1 MSQLLD
7 VFGFLS
13 VVLRGLTLALQSMV
27 AGGLV
32 FALFVGR
39 AEAGTVAARACRR
52 LLLASALGL
61 ALAQAGYVAAN
72 SAILM
77 GTADLDLAGVAGA
90 SFFVA
95 GALAAILALSIAA
108 LVWTARPASL
118 AARGQADAALHGAAD
133 TAFKVAAPVEPQ
145 GAAPLSY
152 PGGVTTPAQGTAA
165 AAAPDAPGGAQSGR
179 AADFRRARPAL
190 GGALL
195 LALGLLVAAV
205 ATSHAAARI
214 EDRALP
220 LALTFLHQAATACW
234 IGGLP
239 YLVLALART
248 PEAAA
253 ARLVARRFS
262 RLAQVSVA
270 VLLAAGIGLAAI
282 YVGSPAA
289 ILGTAYGAMVSS
301 KAVLLALLLGLGA
314 LNYQVV
320 HHAEAGNLSGLAR
333 LRRFAEAE
341 VGIGFTVIL
350 AAASLTSQPPAADLA
365 PRDLVSLP
373 EIEARLA
380 PRPPR
385 LAPPPAS
392 EMLPPSLRG
401 TAASPGHHDLESYL
415 STVPGQLAESP
426 TPGEIALS
434 EFNHNVSGLV
444 VLVAGLLALAARAG
458 WRWARNWPLAFLAL
472 AVFLFLL
479 ADAEYWPLGPV
490 PFWRGFLVA
499 EALQHRLAV
508 LLIVAFAFYER
519 RVQTG
524 RATRPATAL
533 VFPFVCFLGGAL
545 LLTHSHSL
553 NNPKDE
559 LLVEISHA
567 SIAILGVA
575 AGWSRWLELRLP
587 DGPRRALSLV
597 WPICLVLVGVILL
610 DYRES

>member
-1 MSQLLD
+1 MLQLLD
-7 VFGFLS
+7 IFGFLS
-13 VVLRGLTLALQSMV
+13 VLLRGLTLALQSLV
-27 AGGLV
+27 IGGLV
-32 FALFVGR
+32 FDLFIARGETG
-39 AEAGTVAARACRR
+39 AAAARAGRR
-52 LLLASALGL
+52 LLAGSALGL
-61 ALAQAGYVAAN
+61 ALAQAGFLAAD
-72 SAILM
+72 AALLM
-77 GTADLDLAGVAGA
+77 ATTGLGFAAVAGA
-90 SFFVA
+90 GFFVA
-95 GALAAILALSIAA
+95 GAAAVIVALAIAGLTFSAGQSPRRPDDLQGIEISRGPSIPQGRPALAGALALS
-108 LVWTARPASL
+108 
-118 AARGQADAALHGAAD
+118 
-133 TAFKVAAPVEPQ
+133 
-145 GAAPLSY
+145 
-152 PGGVTTPAQGTAA
+152 
-165 AAAPDAPGGAQSGR
+165 
-179 AADFRRARPAL
+179 
-190 GGALL
+190 
-195 LALGLLVAAV
+195 LGLLAAAV
-205 ATSHAAARI
+205 ATSHAAARL

-220 LALTFLHQAATACW
+220 LTLTALHMAAAACW

-239 YLVLALART
+239 YLLLALGRA
-248 PEAAA
+248 PDAAA
-253 ARLVARRFS
+253 ARSIAGRFS
-262 RLAQVSVA
+262 RLAQGSVA
-270 VLLAAGIGLAAI
+270 VLLGAGIGLAVL

-289 ILGTAYGAMVSS
+289 VLGTAYGAMVSA

-314 LNYQVV
+314 LNYYVV
-320 HHAEAGNLSGLAR
+320 RRAEAGDTSGLAR

-350 AAASLTSQPPAADLA
+350 AAASLTSQPPAADLS

-373 EIEARLA
+373 EIEARMA

-385 LAPPPAS
+385 LVPPTAT
-392 EMLPPSLRG
+392 ERLPPSLRE
-401 TAASPGHHDLESYL
+401 TAGGSKGAGRHAVETYL
-415 STVPGQLAESP
+415 SYVPGQLVEPP

-444 VLVAGLLALAARAG
+444 VLLAGLLAVAARAG

-479 ADAEYWPLGPV
+479 ADVEYWPLGPI

-519 RVQTG
+519 RVQVG
-524 RATRPATAL
+524 RAASPSTAL

-553 NNPKDE
+553 NNPKSE
-559 LLVEISHA
+559 LLVELSHA

-587 DGPRRALSLV
+587 DGPRRALSWV
-597 WPICLVLVGVILL
+597 WPVCLILVGALLL

>member
-1 MSQLLD
+1 MTQLLD

-27 AGGLV
+27 VGGLV
-32 FALFVGR
+32 FALFVAR
-39 AEAGTVAARACRR
+39 ADAGAAALRACRR
-52 LLLASALGL
+52 LLLASALAL
-61 ALAQAGYVAAN
+61 ALAQAGYLAADT
-72 SAILM
+72 AILM
-77 GTADLDLAGVAGA
+77 GTADLSLAAVAGA
-90 SFFVA
+90 NFFVA
-95 GALAAILALSIAA
+95 GAVATALALAVAALASWAARPDRGAGTRKSRQLRAPDLGGLPHQPDLVARGGAGRRPALAAA
-108 LVWTARPASL
+108 LV
-118 AARGQADAALHGAAD
+118 
-133 TAFKVAAPVEPQ
+133 
-145 GAAPLSY
+145 LS
-152 PGGVTTPAQGTAA
+152 
-165 AAAPDAPGGAQSGR
+165 
-179 AADFRRARPAL
+179 
-190 GGALL
+190 
-195 LALGLLVAAV
+195 LGLLGAAV
-205 ATSHAAARI
+205 ATSHAAARL
-214 EDRALP
+214 EGRAL
-220 LALTFLHQAATACW
+220 LVALTSLHLGAIACW

-239 YLVLALART
+239 YLLLALGRA
-248 PEAAA
+248 PDPAA
-253 ARLVARRFS
+253 ARIVASRFS
-262 RLAQVSVA
+262 RLAQGSVA

-289 ILGTAYGAMVSS
+289 ILGTAYGAMVSA
-301 KAVLLALLLGLGA
+301 KAILLALLLGLGA
-314 LNYQVV
+314 LNYYVV
-320 HHAEAGNLSGLAR
+320 RRAEAGDTSGLAG

-350 AAASLTSQPPAADLA
+350 AAASLTSQPPAVDLGA
-365 PRDLVSLP
+365 RDLVSLS
-373 EIEARLA
+373 EIEARMA

-385 LAPPPAS
+385 LVPPAAS
-392 EMLPPSLRG
+392 ERLSPALQRA
-401 TAASPGHHDLESYL
+401 AASPGGRDLGAYMSY
-415 STVPGQLAESP
+415 VPGQLAEPP
-426 TPGEIALS
+426 TAGELALS

-444 VLVAGLLALAARAG
+444 VLLAGLLAVAARAG

-508 LLIVAFAFYER
+508 LLIVAFALFER

-524 RATRPATAL
+524 SAASPATAL

-553 NNPKDE
+553 NNPKSQ
-559 LLVEISHA
+559 LLVELSHA

-587 DGPRRALSLV
+587 DGPRRAISWI
-597 WPICLVLVGVILL
+597 WPICLILVGALLL

>member
-1 MSQLLD
+1 MTQLLD

-27 AGGLV
+27 VGGLV
-32 FALFVGR
+32 FALFVAR
-39 AEAGTVAARACRR
+39 ADAGAAATRACRR
-52 LLLASALGL
+52 LLLASALAL
-61 ALAQAGYVAAN
+61 ALAQAGYLAADT
-72 SAILM
+72 AILM
-77 GTADLDLAGVAGA
+77 DTADLSLAAVAGA
-90 SFFVA
+90 NFFVA
-95 GALAAILALSIAA
+95 GAIATALALAVAA
-108 LVWTARPASL
+108 LASWAARPD
-118 AARGQADAALHGAAD
+118 RGAGTRDSR
-133 TAFKVAAPVEPQ
+133 
-145 GAAPLSY
+145 PLR
-152 PGGVTTPAQGTAA
+152 
-165 AAAPDAPGGAQSGR
+165 APDLGGLPHQPDLVDGGGAGR
-179 AADFRRARPAL
+179 RPAL
-190 GGALL
+190 AAALL
-195 LALGLLVAAV
+195 LSLGLLGAAV
-205 ATSHAAARI
+205 ATSHAAARL
-214 EDRALP
+214 EGRAL
-220 LALTFLHQAATACW
+220 LVALTSLHLGAIACW

-239 YLVLALART
+239 YLLLALGRA
-248 PEAAA
+248 PDPAA
-253 ARLVARRFS
+253 ARIVASRFS
-262 RLAQVSVA
+262 RLAQGSVA

-289 ILGTAYGAMVSS
+289 ILGTAYGAMVSA
-301 KAVLLALLLGLGA
+301 KAILLALLLGLGA
-314 LNYQVV
+314 LNYYVV
-320 HHAEAGNLSGLAR
+320 RRAEAGDTSGLAR

-350 AAASLTSQPPAADLA
+350 AAASLTSQPPAADLS

-373 EIEARLA
+373 EIEARIA

-385 LAPPPAS
+385 LVPPAADQR
-392 EMLPPSLRG
+392 LPPALRPV
-401 TAASPGHHDLESYL
+401 TAGAGPQRSAAQALAAYL
-415 STVPGQLAESP
+415 SYVPGQLVEPP
-426 TPGEIALS
+426 TPGEMALS

-444 VLVAGLLALAARAG
+444 VLIAGLLAVAARAG
-458 WRWARNWPLAFLAL
+458 WRWARSWPLAFLAL

-508 LLIVAFAFYER
+508 LLIVAFALFER

-524 RATRPATAL
+524 RAASPATAL

-553 NNPKDE
+553 NNPKSQ
-559 LLVEISHA
+559 LLVELSHA

-587 DGPRRALSLV
+587 DGPRRAISWI
-597 WPICLVLVGVILL
+597 WPICLILVGALLL

>member
-1 MSQLLD
+1 MNQLLD

-13 VVLRGLTLALQSMV
+13 VVLRGLTLALQSLV
-27 AGGLV
+27 IGGLV
-32 FALFVGR
+32 FALFVDRG
-39 AEAGTVAARACRR
+39 AAGAVAARACRR

-61 ALAQAGYVAAN
+61 AMAQAGFVAAD

-77 GTADLDLAGVAGA
+77 GTADLSLGGVAGA
-90 SFFVA
+90 NFFVA
-95 GALAAILALSIAA
+95 GALAAVLGLVIAA
-108 LVWTARPASL
+108 VVW
-118 AARGQADAALHGAAD
+118 AARSD
-133 TAFKVAAPVEPQ
+133 
-145 GAAPLSY
+145 
-152 PGGVTTPAQGTAA
+152 
-165 AAAPDAPGGAQSGR
+165 R
-179 AADFRRARPAL
+179 AAEGGHSPRPAL
-190 GGALL
+190 AGALL
-195 LALGLLVAAV
+195 LSLGLLAAAV

-234 IGGLP
+234 VGGLP
-239 YLVLALART
+239 YLVLALARV
-248 PEAAA
+248 PDAAA
-253 ARLVARRFS
+253 ARVIAGSFS
-262 RLAQVSVA
+262 RLAQGSVV
-270 VLLAAGIGLAAI
+270 VLLAAGIGLAII

-289 ILGTAYGAMVSS
+289 VLGTAYGAMVGS

-320 HHAEAGNLSGLAR
+320 HRAGAGDLAGLAR

-341 VGIGFTVIL
+341 VGIGFTVVL

-373 EIEARLA
+373 EIAARVT

-385 LAPPPAS
+385 LLPPPAR

-401 TAASPGHHDLESYL
+401 AAAGAGTGAATTGQLESYL
-415 STVPGQLAESP
+415 SMVPGQTVEPP

-499 EALQHRLAV
+499 ETLQHRLTV
-508 LLIVAFAFYER
+508 LLIVAFALYER

-524 RATRPATAL
+524 RTASPAAAL

-553 NNPKDE
+553 TNPKDE
-559 LLVEISHA
+559 LLVELSHA

-575 AGWSRWLELRLP
+575 AGWSRWLELRLA
-587 DGPRRALSLV
+587 DGPRRALSWV
-597 WPICLVLVGVILL
+597 WPICFVLVGAILL

>member
-1 MSQLLD
+1 MTQLLD

-27 AGGLV
+27 IGGLA
-32 FALFVGR
+32 FDLFIAR
-39 AEAGTVAARACRR
+39 ADAGAAAARACRR
-52 LLLASALGL
+52 LLIASALAL
-61 ALAQAGYVAAN
+61 ALAQAGYLAADT
-72 SAILM
+72 AILM
-77 GTADLDLAGVAGA
+77 GTADLGLAAVAGA
-90 SFFVA
+90 NFFVA
-95 GALAAILALSIAA
+95 GALATALALAVAA
-108 LVWTARPASL
+108 LAAWAARPD
-118 AARGQADAALHGAAD
+118 RGA
-133 TAFKVAAPVEPQ
+133 
-145 GAAPLSY
+145 
-152 PGGVTTPAQGTAA
+152 GG
-165 AAAPDAPGGAQSGR
+165 
-179 AADFRRARPAL
+179 RPAL
-190 GGALL
+190 AAALL
-195 LALGLLVAAV
+195 LALGLLGAAV
-205 ATSHAAARI
+205 ATSHAAARL
-214 EDRALP
+214 EGRAL
-220 LALTFLHQAATACW
+220 LVALTSLHLAAIACW

-239 YLVLALART
+239 YLLLALGRA
-248 PEAAA
+248 PDAAA
-253 ARLVARRFS
+253 ARTVAARFS
-262 RLAQVSVA
+262 RLAQGSVA

-289 ILGTAYGAMVSS
+289 ILGTAYGAMVSA
-301 KAVLLALLLGLGA
+301 KVILLALLLGLGA
-314 LNYQVV
+314 LNYYVV
-320 HHAEAGNLSGLAR
+320 RRAEAGDTSGLAG

-350 AAASLTSQPPAADLA
+350 AAASLTSQPPAVDLA
-365 PRDLVSLP
+365 ARDLVSLS
-373 EIEARLA
+373 EIEARMA

-385 LAPPPAS
+385 LVPPAAS
-392 EMLPPSLRG
+392 ERLSPALQRA
-401 TAASPGHHDLESYL
+401 AASPGGRDLGAYL
-415 STVPGQLAESP
+415 SYVPGQLAEPP
-426 TPGEIALS
+426 TAGELALS

-444 VLVAGLLALAARAG
+444 VLLAGLLAVAARAG

-508 LLIVAFAFYER
+508 LLIVAFALFER

-524 RATRPATAL
+524 NAASPATAL

-553 NNPKDE
+553 NNPKSQ
-559 LLVEISHA
+559 LLVELSHA

-587 DGPRRALSLV
+587 DGPRRAISWI
-597 WPICLVLVGVILL
+597 WPICLILVGALLL

>member
-1 MSQLLD
+1 MTQLLD

-32 FALFVGR
+32 FALFVARG
-39 AEAGTVAARACRR
+39 EAGPAAARACRR

-61 ALAQAGYVAAN
+61 AVAQAAYVAADA
-72 SAILM
+72 AILM
-77 GTADLDLAGVAGA
+77 GTAGLDLAGVAGA
-90 SFFVA
+90 NFFVA
-95 GALAAILALSIAA
+95 GVVGTALALAVAA
-108 LVWTARPASL
+108 LVWTAPGSEAASGRRRRTRQL
-118 AARGQADAALHGAAD
+118 AAALA
-133 TAFKVAAPVEPQ
+133 
-145 GAAPLSY
+145 
-152 PGGVTTPAQGTAA
+152 
-165 AAAPDAPGGAQSGR
+165 
-179 AADFRRARPAL
+179 
-190 GGALL
+190 
-195 LALGLLVAAV
+195 LALGLVGAAV
-205 ATSHAAARI
+205 ATSHAAARL

-220 LALTFLHQAATACW
+220 LALTALHQAATACW

-239 YLVLALART
+239 YLLLALARA
-248 PEAAA
+248 PDAAA
-253 ARLVARRFS
+253 ARAVAGRFS
-262 RLAQVSVA
+262 RLAQASVA
-270 VLLAAGIGLAAI
+270 VLVAAGIGLAAI

-289 ILGTAYGAMVSS
+289 ILGSAYGAMLGT
-301 KAVLLALLLGLGA
+301 KAMLLALLLCLGT
-314 LNYQVV
+314 LNMRLVRR
-320 HHAEAGNLSGLAR
+320 AEAGDLSGLAR

-350 AAASLTSQPPAADLA
+350 AAASLTSQPPAADLS
-365 PRDLVSLP
+365 PHDLVSVP

-385 LAPPPAS
+385 LVPPAAD
-392 EMLPPSLRG
+392 ERLPPSLRTV
-401 TAASPGHHDLESYL
+401 TAGADPRRSAAQALATYMSY
-415 STVPGQLAESP
+415 VPGQLVEPP
-426 TPGEIALS
+426 TPGEMALS

-444 VLVAGLLALAARAG
+444 VLISGLLAVAARAG
-458 WRWARNWPLAFLAL
+458 WRWARNWPLAFLLL

-479 ADAEYWPLGPV
+479 ADVEYWPLGPV

-508 LLIVAFAFYER
+508 LLIVAFALFER
-519 RVQTG
+519 RVQIG
-524 RATRPATAL
+524 AATWPATAL

-553 NNPKDE
+553 NNPKDQ
-559 LLVEISHA
+559 LLVELSHS

-587 DGPRRALSLV
+587 DGPRRAISWI
-597 WPICLVLVGVILL
+597 WPICLILVGAVLL

>member
-1 MSQLLD
+1 MIQLLD

-13 VVLRGLTLALQSMV
+13 VLLRGLTLALQSLV
-27 AGGLV
+27 IGGLV
-32 FALFVGR
+32 FELFIAR
-39 AEAGTVAARACRR
+39 DDAGAAAARSGRR
-52 LLLASALGL
+52 LLLGSALGL
-61 ALAQAGYVAAN
+61 ALAQAGYLAAD
-72 SAILM
+72 
-77 GTADLDLAGVAGA
+77 TALLTATTGLGLAAVAGA
-90 SFFVA
+90 NFFVA
-95 GALAAILALSIAA
+95 GAAAAGLALAIAA
-108 LVWTARPASL
+108 LAYASDRPRRQAGVHKDRQGRRDRRGRSAL
-118 AARGQADAALHGAAD
+118 A
-133 TAFKVAAPVEPQ
+133 
-145 GAAPLSY
+145 
-152 PGGVTTPAQGTAA
+152 
-165 AAAPDAPGGAQSGR
+165 
-179 AADFRRARPAL
+179 
-190 GGALL
+190 GALL
-195 LALGLLVAAV
+195 LSAGLLAAAV
-205 ATSHAAARI
+205 ATSHAAARL

-220 LALTFLHQAATACW
+220 LALTALHMAAAACW

-239 YLVLALART
+239 YLLLALARV
-248 PEAAA
+248 PGAAA
-253 ARLVARRFS
+253 ARIVAGRFS
-262 RLAQVSVA
+262 RLAQGGVA
-270 VLLAAGIGLAAI
+270 ALLGAGIGLAVI
-282 YVGSPAA
+282 YVGSPGA
-289 ILGTAYGAMVSS
+289 ILGTAYGAMVST
-301 KAVLLALLLGLGA
+301 KAILLALLLGLGA
-314 LNYQVV
+314 LNYFVV
-320 HHAEAGNLSGLAR
+320 RRAEAGDTSGLAR

-373 EIEARLA
+373 EIEARMA

-385 LAPPPAS
+385 LVPPPAGERLS
-392 EMLPPSLRG
+392 PALQR
-401 TAASPGHHDLESYL
+401 AAAGAAGGALDTYL
-415 STVPGQLAESP
+415 SFVPGQLPEPP

-444 VLVAGLLALAARAG
+444 VLIAGLLAFAARAG

-472 AVFLFLL
+472 AIFLFLL

-508 LLIVAFAFYER
+508 LLIVAFAFFER

-524 RATRPATAL
+524 SATSPATAL

-553 NNPKDE
+553 NNPKNE
-559 LLVEISHA
+559 LLVELSHA

-587 DGPRRALSLV
+587 GGPRRALSWV
-597 WPICLVLVGVILL
+597 WPVCFVLVGALLL

>member
-1 MSQLLD
+1 MIQLLD

-13 VVLRGLTLALQSMV
+13 VVLRGLTLGLQSMV
-27 AGGLV
+27 IGGLV
-32 FALFVGR
+32 FGLFIAR
-39 AEAGTVAARACRR
+39 ADAGAAAVRACRR
-52 LLLASALGL
+52 LLIASALAL
-61 ALAQAGYVAAN
+61 ALAQAGYLAADT
-72 SAILM
+72 AILM
-77 GTADLDLAGVAGA
+77 GTADLSLAAVAGA
-90 SFFVA
+90 NFFVA
-95 GALAAILALSIAA
+95 GVIATALALAVAA
-108 LVWTARPASL
+108 LAFWAARPDRRAGL
-118 AARGQADAALHGAAD
+118 AA
-133 TAFKVAAPVEPQ
+133 
-145 GAAPLSY
+145 
-152 PGGVTTPAQGTAA
+152 
-165 AAAPDAPGGAQSGR
+165 
-179 AADFRRARPAL
+179 
-190 GGALL
+190 ALL
-195 LALGLLVAAV
+195 LSLGLLGAAV
-205 ATSHAAARI
+205 ATSHAAARL
-214 EDRALP
+214 EGRAWLV
-220 LALTFLHQAATACW
+220 ALTSLHLAAIACW

-239 YLVLALART
+239 YLLLALGRAPDT
-248 PEAAA
+248 AA
-253 ARLVARRFS
+253 ARTVASRFS
-262 RLAQVSVA
+262 RLAQGSVA

-289 ILGTAYGAMVSS
+289 ILGTAYGAMVSA

-314 LNYQVV
+314 LNYYVV
-320 HHAEAGNLSGLAR
+320 RRAEAGDTSGLAG

-365 PRDLVSLP
+365 ARDLVSLP
-373 EIEARLA
+373 EIEARMA

-385 LAPPPAS
+385 LVPPAAS
-392 EMLPPSLRG
+392 ERLSPALQ
-401 TAASPGHHDLESYL
+401 TAAARPGGRDLGAYL
-415 STVPGQLAESP
+415 SYVPGQLAEP
-426 TPGEIALS
+426 RTAGELALS

-444 VLVAGLLALAARAG
+444 VLLAGLLAVAARAG

-508 LLIVAFAFYER
+508 LLIVAFAVFER

-524 RATRPATAL
+524 SAASPATAL

-553 NNPKDE
+553 NNPKNE
-559 LLVEISHA
+559 LLVELSHA

-587 DGPRRALSLV
+587 DGPRRAISWI
-597 WPICLVLVGVILL
+597 WPICLILVGALLL

>member
-13 VVLRGLTLALQSMV
+13 VVLRGVTLALQSLV
-27 AGGLV
+27 IGGLV
-32 FALFVGR
+32 FVLFVGR
-39 AEAGTVAARACRR
+39 AEAGAAAARACRR
-52 LLLASALGL
+52 LLLGSSLGL
-61 ALAQAGYVAAN
+61 ALAQAASVTAS

-77 GTADLDLAGVAGA
+77 GTADLGLAAVAGA
-90 SFFVA
+90 SFFLA
-95 GALAAILALSIAA
+95 GALAAALALAIAA
-108 LVWTARPASL
+108 LVWTARPVP
-118 AARGQADAALHGAAD
+118 
-133 TAFKVAAPVEPQ
+133 VAAPPS
-145 GAAPLSY
+145 APDA
-152 PGGVTTPAQGTAA
+152 VTTPAQGTTAA
-165 AAAPDAPGGAQSGR
+165 TARVAVTGVQTDHP
-179 AADFRRARPAL
+179 ADLQRTRPAL
-190 GGALL
+190 AGALL
-195 LALGLLVAAV
+195 LSLGLLAAAL

-214 EDRALP
+214 DDRALP
-220 LALTFLHQAATACW
+220 LALTLLHQAATACW
-234 IGGLP
+234 VGGLP
-239 YLVLALART
+239 YLLLALART
-248 PEAAA
+248 PEAGA
-253 ARLVARRFS
+253 ARAVAGRFS
-262 RLAQVSVA
+262 RLAQGSVA

-289 ILGTAYGAMVSS
+289 VLGTAYGAMVAS

-320 HHAEAGNLSGLAR
+320 HRAEAGDLAGLAR

-365 PRDLVSLP
+365 PRDLVSLT
-373 EIEARLA
+373 EIEARIA

-385 LAPPPAS
+385 LQPPPTR
-392 EMLPPSLRG
+392 EMLPPSLLAG
-401 TAASPGHHDLESYL
+401 GGAAGAPRAGRRELGAYL
-415 STVPGQLAESP
+415 SLVPGQMVEPP

-472 AVFLFLL
+472 GVFLFLL
-479 ADAEYWPLGPV
+479 ADVEYWPLGPV

-524 RATRPATAL
+524 RATSQATAL

-553 NNPKDE
+553 NNPKSE
-559 LLVEISHA
+559 LLVELSHA

-575 AGWSRWLELRLP
+575 AGWSRWLELRLA
-587 DGPRRALSLV
+587 DGPRRALSWV
-597 WPICLVLVGVILL
+597 WPICLVLVGAILL

>member
-1 MSQLLD
+1 MIQLLD

-13 VVLRGLTLALQSMV
+13 VILRGLTLALQSLV
-27 AGGLV
+27 IGGLV
-32 FALFVGR
+32 FELFIARGVRGPHGDVGDQP
-39 AEAGTVAARACRR
+39 AAAARAGRR
-52 LLLASALGL
+52 LLLGSALCL
-61 ALAQAGYVAAN
+61 AVAQAGYVAADT
-72 SAILM
+72 ALLM
-77 GTADLDLAGVAGA
+77 ATTGLGLAAVAGA
-90 SFFVA
+90 NFFVA
-95 GALAAILALSIAA
+95 GAAAAILALVIAA
-108 LVWTARPASL
+108 LV
-118 AARGQADAALHGAAD
+118 
-133 TAFKVAAPVEPQ
+133 FKA
-145 GAAPLSY
+145 
-152 PGGVTTPAQGTAA
+152 
-165 AAAPDAPGGAQSGR
+165 GR
-179 AADFRRARPAL
+179 QERPAL
-190 GGALL
+190 AGALL
-195 LALGLLVAAV
+195 LSLGLLAASV
-205 ATSHAAARI
+205 ATSHAAARL
-214 EDRALP
+214 EGRALP
-220 LALTFLHQAATACW
+220 LALTSLHMAATGCW

-239 YLVLALART
+239 YLLLALARV
-248 PEAAA
+248 PGAAA
-253 ARLVARRFS
+253 ARTVASRFS
-262 RLAQVSVA
+262 RLAQGSVA
-270 VLLAAGIGLAAI
+270 ALLGAGIGLAVI

-289 ILGTAYGAMVSS
+289 ILGTAYGAMVSA
-301 KAVLLALLLGLGA
+301 KAILLALLLGLGA
-314 LNYQVV
+314 LNYYVV
-320 HHAEAGNLSGLAR
+320 RRALAGDTSGLAS

-373 EIEARLA
+373 EIEARMA
-380 PRPPR
+380 PRLPR
-385 LAPPPAS
+385 LAPPSAS
-392 EMLPPSLRG
+392 DRLPLSLRG
-401 TAASPGHHDLESYL
+401 AASGGDRHAVDTYL
-415 STVPGQLAESP
+415 SYVPGQLVEPA

-444 VLVAGLLALAARAG
+444 VLIAGLLAVAARAG

-524 RATRPATAL
+524 SAVAPATAL

-545 LLTHSHSL
+545 LLTHSHGL
-553 NNPKDE
+553 NNPKNE
-559 LLVEISHA
+559 LLVELSHA

-587 DGPRRALSLV
+587 DGPRRALSWV
-597 WPICLVLVGVILL
+597 WPVCFVLVGALLL

>member
-13 VVLRGLTLALQSMV
+13 VVLRGLTLALQSLV

-32 FALFVGR
+32 FALFVARGD
-39 AEAGTVAARACRR
+39 AGPAAARACRR

-61 ALAQAGYVAAN
+61 AVAQAAYAAADA
-72 SAILM
+72 AILM
-77 GTADLDLAGVAGA
+77 STAGLDLGGVAGA
-90 SFFVA
+90 NFFVA
-95 GALAAILALSIAA
+95 GAVATALALAVAA
-108 LVWTARPASL
+108 LVWA
-118 AARGQADAALHGAAD
+118 
-133 TAFKVAAPVEPQ
+133 
-145 GAAPLSY
+145 
-152 PGGVTTPAQGTAA
+152 
-165 AAAPDAPGGAQSGR
+165 APGGEAASGR
-179 AADFRRARPAL
+179 RRTRLLAAAL
-190 GGALL
+190 A
-195 LALGLLVAAV
+195 LALGLVGAAV
-205 ATSHAAARI
+205 ATSHAAARL

-220 LALTFLHQAATACW
+220 LALTALHQAATACW

-239 YLVLALART
+239 YLLLALARA
-248 PEAAA
+248 PDAAA
-253 ARLVARRFS
+253 ARTVAGRFS
-262 RLAQVSVA
+262 RLAQASVG
-270 VLLAAGIGLAAI
+270 VLVAAGIGLAAI

-289 ILGTAYGAMVSS
+289 ILGSAYGAMLGT
-301 KAVLLALLLGLGA
+301 KATLLALLLCLGA
-314 LNYQVV
+314 LNMRLVRR
-320 HHAEAGNLSGLAR
+320 AEAGDVSGLAH

-365 PRDLVSLP
+365 PRDLVSVP

-385 LAPPPAS
+385 LLPPAAD
-392 EMLPPSLRG
+392 ERLPPSLRAV
-401 TAASPGHHDLESYL
+401 TAGADPQRSAAQALAAYMSF
-415 STVPGQLAESP
+415 VPGQLVEPP
-426 TPGEIALS
+426 TPGEMALS

-444 VLVAGLLALAARAG
+444 VLIAGLLAVAARAG
-458 WRWARNWPLAFLAL
+458 WRWARNWPLAFLLL

-479 ADAEYWPLGPV
+479 ADVEYWPLGPV

-508 LLIVAFAFYER
+508 LLIVAFALFER

-524 RATRPATAL
+524 AATWPATAL

-553 NNPKDE
+553 NNPKDQ
-559 LLVEISHA
+559 LLVELSHS

-587 DGPRRALSLV
+587 DGPRRAISWI
-597 WPICLVLVGVILL
+597 WPICLILVGAVLL